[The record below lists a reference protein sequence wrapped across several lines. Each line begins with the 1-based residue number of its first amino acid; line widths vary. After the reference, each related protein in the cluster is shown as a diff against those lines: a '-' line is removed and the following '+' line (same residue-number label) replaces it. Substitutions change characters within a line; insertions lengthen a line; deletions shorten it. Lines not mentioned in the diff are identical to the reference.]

1 MSNFIIKITSHH
13 NIFEPEITEPKVT
26 KGFRFIRKDNFD
38 ISYKDTKNIK
48 YDFYENDNCF
58 CFITFSKIINSQ
70 NVENDNYA
78 KKVVNQ
84 FERNDSNFNDIKGD
98 FSIFI
103 YDKKQKKYFI
113 FSDHMRLSPI
123 FYTAIDNI
131 ILITSGLSLILEYPH
146 FKKKPNHN
154 LIKDYLNLKTT
165 CIKNTFYKGVKKI
178 PPRSFLII
186 SSKGISV
193 KRYKTLKVIPGINK
207 YSISETLNAFRK
219 LFFKTVDESS
229 CNESKIGLL
238 FSGGL
243 DSSSILAA
251 LKHQNSNAKIVSY
264 TARFDSLPKFERKK
278 ISEEKYQDECIKDS
292 GIQTRFFDPTKRTTL
307 SKLDEYLNLFRQPF
321 YYPNLSL
328 LEESFKIANNDG
340 VEIIVSGMDG
350 DSVLSYGY
358 EYLPYLFKKLSWIKL
373 FSLLQK
379 IKHTHHISF
388 LSCLK
393 HYVLRPIAEE
403 MKITFKNIY
412 RKTKDINFNSMH
424 PSIFHISMMED
435 PLRYDS
441 IEKLKLLGKQ
451 YNLSV
456 SYPFYDED
464 LIDFCVS
471 VNPEY
476 KIYNGYSRYVL
487 RESISDLLPKEN
499 YKRIQKS
506 DLSFCFL
513 YQMREIDHEII
524 EHNFRNPSGLIKN
537 YLDLDSLLKEWSY
550 FKNSASYSHDQQFIS
565 SKIFVYVC
573 LNVWLKKEF
582 P

>member
-1 MSNFIIKITSHH
+1 MSNFIIKINSSQ
-13 NIFEPEITEPKVT
+13 NIFESEITEPKVT

-278 ISEEKYQDECIKDS
+278 YQ
-292 GIQTRFFDPTKRTTL
+292 
-307 SKLDEYLNLFRQPF
+307 
-321 YYPNLSL
+321 
-328 LEESFKIANNDG
+328 
-340 VEIIVSGMDG
+340 
-350 DSVLSYGY
+350 
-358 EYLPYLFKKLSWIKL
+358 KKSIRMN
-373 FSLLQK
+373 
-379 IKHTHHISF
+379 
-388 LSCLK
+388 
-393 HYVLRPIAEE
+393 VLRIQA
-403 MKITFKNIY
+403 Y
-412 RKTKDINFNSMH
+412 
-424 PSIFHISMMED
+424 
-435 PLRYDS
+435 
-441 IEKLKLLGKQ
+441 KQ
-451 YNLSV
+451 G
-456 SYPFYDED
+456 F
-464 LIDFCVS
+464 LI
-471 VNPEY
+471 PP
-476 KIYNGYSRYVL
+476 
-487 RESISDLLPKEN
+487 REQL
-499 YKRIQKS
+499 
-506 DLSFCFL
+506 
-513 YQMREIDHEII
+513 
-524 EHNFRNPSGLIKN
+524 
-537 YLDLDSLLKEWSY
+537 
-550 FKNSASYSHDQQFIS
+550 
-565 SKIFVYVC
+565 
-573 LNVWLKKEF
+573 
-582 P
+582 